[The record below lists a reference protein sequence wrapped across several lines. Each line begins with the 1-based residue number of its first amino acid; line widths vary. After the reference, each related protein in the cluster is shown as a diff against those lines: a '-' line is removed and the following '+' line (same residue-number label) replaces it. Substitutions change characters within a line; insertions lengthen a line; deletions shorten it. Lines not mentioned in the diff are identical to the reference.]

1 LYEEDIVVTP
11 SEAGAAAGCGVE
23 EGLGVEAGFGVP
35 DCDGFLVGAGV
46 PVGVIGSGVPVICG
60 MMVAIGVGR
69 KAVGVGIG
77 IPIASGDGVWRTF
90 AVGDAVTDSVSETT
104 VPEGVGSIIAFS
116 HPDRAIRTILISM
129 TGRCFFIVFT
139 SSLIALPPSSQVKYS
154 SASLSINIQNPGFNM
169 DWQIN

>member
-46 PVGVIGSGVPVICG
+46 PVG
-60 MMVAIGVGR
+60 AIGVGR